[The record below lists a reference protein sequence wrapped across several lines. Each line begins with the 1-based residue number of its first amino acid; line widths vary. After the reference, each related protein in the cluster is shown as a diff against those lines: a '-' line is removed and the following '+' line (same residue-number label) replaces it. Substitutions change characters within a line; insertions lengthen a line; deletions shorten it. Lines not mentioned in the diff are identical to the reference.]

1 MKYVFTFSEINY
13 RRIEIESDHK
23 PDKSEIINQI
33 LEGKADY
40 HETDFVDFRL
50 DVRERQTPEKERE
63 RGR

>member
-13 RRIEIESDHK
+13 GRIEIESDHK
-23 PDKSEIINQI
+23 PDKGEIINQI
-33 LEGKADY
+33 LAGKADY

-50 DVRERQTPEKERE
+50 AGRERPTPEKERE